1 MQYNM
6 SIEELSQLKRG
17 DHVIVQGKLFCIVSK
32 GKKWI
37 YLKNFERPINMQTGL
52 ITRAKF
58 GSGDEFPIFKDMTSF
73 LQYTN
78 YLKKRA
84 DTKQAIYQLNDFS
97 YRLTDDLLDDLHK
110 LFIKHGVIK

>member
-1 MQYNM
+1 MHYNM

-52 ITRAKF
+52 ITRSET
-58 GSGDEFPIFKDMTSF
+58 GYGNEFPIFKDMDN
-73 LQYTN
+73 YNHYVN

-84 DTKQAIYQLNDFS
+84 DTKQAIYQINDFS
-97 YRLTDDLLDDLHK
+97 YRLTDDLLNDLHE